1 MTISALITM
10 KDILIT
16 IFSIDEEIYLAYWIN
31 VEDKSFHTINL
42 PELLD
47 QTQIKSPFLS
57 DIEKIANLFPQET
70 FFASLI
76 RNDNLTVIIFTKEE
90 EYLPISKNI
99 FSLVQGKLLRTK
111 RDEIEN
117 YLENFFSDTVN
128 VEVQELLSDMHLELL
143 NYSSFISVFDF
154 DSNKLI
160 ASTLHKN
167 RDENKLAREVFI
179 ELKRLD
185 LIRKINLEVE
195 IKKIGNLQAFFFY
208 LKGLVFVIYAI
219 NVQVNTGIIRLKL
232 KTFLN
237 KNKPLLTGISIDA
250 DQKVIPK
257 IVEVDLSGKDV
268 ISYQMIIKKDNK
280 KLN

>member
-1 MTISALITM
+1 M

-16 IFSIDEEIYLAYWIN
+16 IFSIEEEIYLAYWIN

-47 QTQIKSPFLS
+47 QTQIKTPFLS
-57 DIEKIANLFPQET
+57 DVEKIANLFPQEN

-76 RNDNLTVIIFTKEE
+76 RNDNLTTIIFSKEE

-99 FSLVQGKLLRTK
+99 FSIIQGSLLRNK
-111 RDEIEN
+111 REEIEN

-128 VEVQELLSDMHLELL
+128 AEVQELLSDMHLELL

-154 DSNKLI
+154 ETNKLI
-160 ASTLHKN
+160 ASTLHKK

-257 IVEVDLSGKDV
+257 IVEVDLSRKDV
-268 ISYQMIIKKDNK
+268 VTYQLIVKKNVR
-280 KLN
+280 